1 VLGRELEAEP
11 ATGRFRRSP
20 FDMSGF
26 ALDRSALHIA
36 IDMQRLSAE
45 QTEWFTNEYL
55 GCSGHHLT
63 LPLLRNGPPPSPP
76 LRGGEG
82 F

>member
-1 VLGRELEAEP
+1 VLGRQLEAEP

-45 QTEWFTNEYL
+45 QTEWFTSE
-55 GCSGHHLT
+55 
-63 LPLLRNGPPPSPP
+63 
-76 LRGGEG
+76 
-82 F
+82 